1 MKEYLIR
8 WNRSDYV
15 TLGKAISNFNK
26 KRNKLLNEVE
36 EKFLPHSY
44 DYHTQKERIKTRRE
58 LNRFIKELKKFSEI
72 GQEEL
77 TITQSR

>member
-1 MKEYLIR
+1 MKQYLIK
-8 WNRSDYV
+8 WKRSDYI

-26 KRNKLLNEVE
+26 KRNKLLNDVE

-44 DYHTQKERIKTRRE
+44 DYHTQKKRIKTRRE

-77 TITQSR
+77 IMIQSR

>member
-26 KRNKLLNEVE
+26 KRNQLLNEVE

-44 DYHTQKERIKTRRE
+44 NYKEQKDRIKTRRE
-58 LNRFIKELKKFSEI
+58 LNRFIKELKKFTEI

-77 TITQSR
+77 TMTQAR